1 VQATSA
7 GTELV
12 WRVKNEIRQESAG
25 LFTAL
30 TDDDLISFEYLLEH
44 LLRVY
49 VGRYTSLQDEDLD
62 AEIKKLH
69 CLRDLQKT
77 GG

>member
-1 VQATSA
+1 MGIDAAKAMT
-7 GTELV
+7 T
-12 WRVKNEIRQESAG
+12 KEIMQESVS

-49 VGRYTSLQDEDLD
+49 VGRYTSLEDADLD
-62 AEIKKLH
+62 AEIEKLH
-69 CLRDLQKT
+69 CLRNLQKT